1 MDDEFVPFDKATET
15 TDTAPGPEVTPQVA
29 PVG

>member
-1 MDDEFVPFDKATET
+1 MDDEFVPFDKAMGTI
-15 TDTAPGPEVTPQVA
+15 DTVPGPEVTPQVA